1 MGWENLTLP
10 NSIPFFSSEA
20 PLFLLVSTFTKPVR
34 RGRRWAKMNFCDVT
48 KPPAIPPFLCVQKS
62 HILWTWS
69 TSAVDSS
76 LPPFCSLMK
85 RSKISALGPCH
96 HHHNMTVIGSVH
108 KMIDKNM
115 TFVTKRRH
123 QHGHQHDDDITVVAV
138 IIAINDR
145 HQTVLMIVIMGK
157 H

>member
-10 NSIPFFSSEA
+10 NSITFFSPEA

-48 KPPAIPPFLCVQKS
+48 KPPTIPPFLCVQKS

-96 HHHNMTVIGSVH
+96 HHNMTVIGSVH
-108 KMIDKNM
+108 NMIDKNM

-123 QHGHQHDDDITVVAV
+123 QHGHQHDDDITVVV
-138 IIAINDR
+138 VVMTINDR